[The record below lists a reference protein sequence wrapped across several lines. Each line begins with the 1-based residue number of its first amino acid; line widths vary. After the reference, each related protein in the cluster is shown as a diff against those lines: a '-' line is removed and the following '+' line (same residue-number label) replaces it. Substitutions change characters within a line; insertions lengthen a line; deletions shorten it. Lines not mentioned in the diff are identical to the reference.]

1 MSAVQRNA
9 WFNLVVVLVAVAL
22 VVGLRVLMGWPRAIA
37 GFGTL
42 GLLGFGPLFY
52 RRRGAEVVADERDA
66 SIQAP
71 IARPRLHP
79 VLAGVRGRLRLAADG
94 LRREGV
100 RAGLAGNVVGVVG
113 ARDRLRRRRGGH
125 SGPVRTGGRRCLLRR
140 PIGSRIRSAGSGS
153 STAR

>member
-66 SIQAP
+66 SIQRRSLVLGYTLFWLAFVAACVSLP
-71 IARPRLHP
+71 MVYGEKGCVP
-79 VLAGVRGRLRLAADG
+79 VWLVMSSVWWGLAIVYGVAAAATLVQYG
-94 LRREGV
+94 REGGD
-100 RAGLAGNVVGVVG
+100 A
-113 ARDRLRRRRGGH
+113 
-125 SGPVRTGGRRCLLRR
+125 S
-140 PIGSRIRSAGSGS
+140 
-153 STAR
+153 